1 MPHLTSNVFDRSWTS
16 FGTCARRT
24 YLRFVCLDTLKL
36 CSKMKDVYIYHN
48 SNAELVNCKTF
59 ELASEYSRVILLLFQ
74 LKAAVSKVDG
84 S

>member
-1 MPHLTSNVFDRSWTS
+1 
-16 FGTCARRT
+16 
-24 YLRFVCLDTLKL
+24 
-36 CSKMKDVYIYHN
+36 MKDVYIYHN